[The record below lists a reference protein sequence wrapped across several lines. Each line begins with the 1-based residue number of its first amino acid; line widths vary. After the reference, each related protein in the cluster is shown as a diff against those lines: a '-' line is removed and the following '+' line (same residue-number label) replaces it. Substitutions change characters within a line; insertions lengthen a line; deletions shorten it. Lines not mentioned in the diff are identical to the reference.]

1 MEREVIMTCQRCHGL
16 MVHDRVLDV
25 EAALLDL
32 PIWRCVNCGE
42 SLDPILLRNRQ
53 SQDQHSKTL
62 TAEVA

>member
-1 MEREVIMTCQRCHGL
+1 MIYGL
-16 MVHDRVLDV
+16 MVYDRVFDV
-25 EAALLDL
+25 KAEFLEL

-42 SLDPILLRNRQ
+42 SLDPILMRNRQ

>member
-1 MEREVIMTCQRCHGL
+1 MGREVIMTCQRCHGL
-16 MVHDRVLDV
+16 MVYDRVFDV
-25 EAALLDL
+25 EAEFLEL

-42 SLDPILLRNRQ
+42 SLDPILLRNRR

>member
-16 MVHDRVLDV
+16 MVNDRVFDV
-25 EAALLDL
+25 EAQFLEL

-42 SLDPILLRNRQ
+42 SLDPILMRNRQ